1 MSPSLHIITCRL
13 PLSSD
18 IAMTYGE
25 IFIEIKKRYYDTKR
39 PGLQAYFNPELNIFD
54 FLRNRSGRLHL

>member
-1 MSPSLHIITCRL
+1 
-13 PLSSD
+13 
-18 IAMTYGE
+18 MTYGE